1 MERRIKAVLPFQL
14 KMDLKVDGTYVSSFY
29 IYKKT
34 FLWYIKD
41 EQKNKKE
48 KEMENIKIF
57 ACSKEAEPF
66 TNEICE
72 YLNLP
77 VGKIERMKF
86 KNDNNFVQIQETVRE
101 KDVYIVQSNV
111 PPVNERIMELL
122 ITIDAVKRASAKRI
136 NVVLPYYI
144 YSRSDKKDQPRVPI
158 TAKLIAELIEA
169 AGATRVITCDLHN
182 PAIQAYFSNIN
193 CDRLSAERLLE
204 KYFEDKK
211 LEDKVIVATDAGS
224 SKKAYKYSEF
234 FGCPI
239 AMLDKRRAGNDD
251 RAIGTTIIG
260 DVKGKN
266 AIIFDDEID
275 TAGSMMETVRVL
287 NEYGAKSVY
296 AACTHG
302 VLSGPAIER
311 IKNSPIKELVIT
323 NTIPLSDEKKIDKIK
338 VVSIAPLFAET
349 IKRLNEDKPLGEL
362 LKNFI

>member
-1 MERRIKAVLPFQL
+1 
-14 KMDLKVDGTYVSSFY
+14 
-29 IYKKT
+29 
-34 FLWYIKD
+34 
-41 EQKNKKE
+41 
-48 KEMENIKIF
+48 MENIKIF
-57 ACSKEAEPF
+57 ACSEYAEPF
-66 TNEICE
+66 AKEICD
-72 YLNLP
+72 YLDLP
-77 VGKIERMKF
+77 MGKINRMKF
-86 KNDNNFVQIQETVRE
+86 KNDNNFVQLLETVRE
-101 KDVYIVQSNV
+101 QDVYLVQSNT

-122 ITIDAVKRASAKRI
+122 ITIDAVKRASAKNI

-182 PAIQAYFSNIN
+182 PAIQAYFDKIN

-211 LEDKVIVATDAGS
+211 LENKVIVATDAGS

-234 FGCPI
+234 FNCPI
-239 AMLDKRRAGNDD
+239 AMLDKRRDGNNDK
-251 RAIGTTIIG
+251 AIGTTIIG

-287 NEYGAKSVY
+287 KEFGADAVY

-311 IKNSPIKELVIT
+311 IEKSPIKELVIT
-323 NTIPLSDEKKIDKIK
+323 NTIPLSEDKKIDKIK

-349 IKRLNEDKPLGEL
+349 IRRLNEKRPLGEL
-362 LKNFI
+362 LKKFI